1 MTARTFATAAAL
13 LALALAVAA
22 AVAITSLRG
31 ISEAPTVD
39 VAVPASAMQ
48 VAQGRAA
55 GRVRDGLPPYRL
67 HWDGQPPSAI
77 LVDVRTGT
85 ALAAAVF
92 TDQGFARSRNA
103 VRFTDGDA
111 RFVLDPRRLPAG
123 DASLAVRVEAVPPR
137 GRFIAAAL
145 LTLSLALALP
155 ALVAFRRYA
164 AAPLVQ
170 RPVLLRRFAES
181 AVFIAI
187 ALGAFMALYPGA
199 PVRVAEVTDEANIN
213 SYAAASDH
221 PERFALD
228 KLLSE
233 PSHFH
238 WYTPAYIA
246 LVRTVKMAGFH
257 YATAEAFVAGAVA
270 LFLLFGLR
278 RLFTAVSG
286 SDRVGVVLALGLGL
300 MDAPDLPP
308 PGEVWSI
315 LSALPRMLFTA
326 LLPWVLLLALRCA
339 PASRRWWMAC
349 GAAGLLVH
357 VHPLS
362 APALVGALLVAFVV
376 ASDEPWV
383 ARIQGAALG
392 AAAAT
397 LAMLPFVIT
406 YATRYQQTVDVDPVI
421 AARAIEIA
429 RGFYPDNSA
438 GIVLRQLVEYRVTSL
453 RVCLDVLAL
462 VLLFRRP
469 FDTAMR
475 FYVGLLTGF
484 ALVTFAVPIV
494 DNAAAAYMGRR
505 PYQLELLRSI
515 RFMDMFLFGALALAA
530 RGWRG
535 TRRAGLIAAG
545 VASLCAVVALGPGWY
560 DTVRGI
566 AARGRLSWRIQSG
579 HSDRESNA
587 AQEAIRA
594 VVALRGAGE
603 RVIGPVGLRQFDV
616 PLACGWKDVGVLAYS
631 GAGALIDCAE
641 AVAHGLRIQRRPITE
656 RSLEELSSIYDAQL
670 LFARRS
676 ELDASLARSAQVLF
690 ENDVYAIV
698 HVR

>member
-13 LALALAVAA
+13 LALALAVTG
-22 AVAITSLRG
+22 AVAIASLRR
-31 ISEAPTVD
+31 ITTAPTVD
-39 VAVPASAMQ
+39 VAVPPSSLE
-48 VAQGRAA
+48 VADVRVA

-67 HWDGQPPSAI
+67 HWDGQPPSAV
-77 LVDVRTGT
+77 LVDARKGT
-85 ALAAAVF
+85 VLAAAVF
-92 TDQGFARSRNA
+92 TDQGFGRSRNA
-103 VRFTDGDA
+103 VRFADGDV
-111 RFVLDPRRLPAG
+111 RFVLDARRLPAG
-123 DASLAVRVEAVPPR
+123 DASLAVRVEAMPSR
-137 GRFIAAAL
+137 GRFLAAAL
-145 LTLSLALALP
+145 LTLLLALSLP
-155 ALVAFRRYA
+155 VLVAFRRYA
-164 AAPLVQ
+164 EAPVAG

-221 PERFALD
+221 PERFVLD
-228 KLLSE
+228 KLLFDS
-233 PSHFH
+233 SHFR

-246 LVRTVKMAGFH
+246 LVRAVKAAGFH
-257 YATAEAFVAGAVA
+257 YATAEAFVAGTVA
-270 LFLLFGLR
+270 LSLLFGLR
-278 RLFTAVSG
+278 RLFTVVSG
-286 SDRVGVVLALGLGL
+286 SDRVGLVLALGLGL
-300 MDAPDLPP
+300 MGAPDIPP

-339 PASRRWWMAC
+339 PASRRWWIAC

-362 APALVGALLVAFVV
+362 APALVGALLVAFVI
-376 ASDEPWV
+376 ASDEPWM
-383 ARIQGAALG
+383 ARIRGGVLG
-392 AAAAT
+392 AVAAT
-397 LAMLPFVIT
+397 AAMLPFVIV
-406 YATRYQQTVDVDPVI
+406 YATRYQQTVDVDPAI
-421 AARAIEIA
+421 AARAIQIA
-429 RGFYPDNSA
+429 GGFYPNNSV
-438 GIVLRQLVEYRVTSL
+438 GIVLREVVEYRVTSL
-453 RVCLDVLAL
+453 RVCLDILAF

-505 PYQLELLRSI
+505 PYQLELLRSV
-515 RFMDMFLFGALALAA
+515 RFMDMFLFGALALAV
-530 RGWRG
+530 REWRG
-535 TRRAGLIAAG
+535 TRRAGLIAVG
-545 VASLCAVVALGPGWY
+545 VASVCAVVALGPGWY
-560 DTVRGI
+560 DTMRAI
-566 AARGRLSWRIQSG
+566 AARGRLSWRILNG
-579 HSDRESNA
+579 RSDRESNA

-594 VVALRGAGE
+594 VVALRGARE
-603 RVIGPVGLRQFDV
+603 RVIGPVGLRQFDI

-631 GAGALIDCAE
+631 DAGALIDCAE
-641 AVAHGLRIQRRPITE
+641 EVAHALPIQGRPITE
-656 RSLEELSSIYDAQL
+656 QAMNELSSIYGAQL

-676 ELDASLARSAQVLF
+676 QLDDSLARSAQVRF
-690 ENDVYAIV
+690 ENDVYVII